1 MTRSRAAD
9 DIAAIRTSMGKQSRE
24 REEAVRI
31 DDDAINY
38 ATEVF
43 RALSGKGRASID
55 KQPAVRL
62 PS

>member
-1 MTRSRAAD
+1 MTRPRAAD
-9 DIAAIRTSMGKQSRE
+9 DITAIRTSMGKLSRA
-24 REEAVRI
+24 REEAARI
-31 DDDAINY
+31 DDAINY

-55 KQPAVRL
+55 RQPAVRP